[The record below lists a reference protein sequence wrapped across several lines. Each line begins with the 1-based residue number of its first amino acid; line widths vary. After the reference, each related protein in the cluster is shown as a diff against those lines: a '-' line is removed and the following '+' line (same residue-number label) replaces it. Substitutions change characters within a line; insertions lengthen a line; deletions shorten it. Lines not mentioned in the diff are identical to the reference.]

1 MVAIGITGHR
11 YLAEPDRLRSGL
23 DEVAR
28 RLESAFPERWTVVSA
43 LAEGAD
49 RLVAQRLLARR
60 GSGLVAVLPLPRE
73 DYARDF
79 VTSDSRAEFEKLLA
93 RADEV
98 TELPPRSDREEA
110 YEAGGLAILDLSD
123 VIVAVW
129 DGQGTRGRGGTGGL
143 VVSARERGMPVVWV
157 HAGNRRASTR
167 EPTTLGPEQGQ
178 VTCER
183 LPQD

>member
-11 YLAEPDRLRSGL
+11 YLAELDKLRSGL

-28 RLESAFPERWTVVSA
+28 RLESTFPEQWTIVSA

-49 RLVAQRLLARR
+49 RLTAQRLLARQ

-73 DYARDF
+73 DYATDF
-79 VTSDSRAEFEKLLA
+79 VTSASRAEFETLLA

-98 TELPPRSDREEA
+98 AELPPRPDRDEA
-110 YEAGGLAILDLSD
+110 YEAGGLAMLDLSD

-129 DGQGTRGRGGTGGL
+129 DGQGAQGRGGTGEI
-143 VVSARERGMPVVWV
+143 VAAARERGMPVVWV
-157 HAGNRRASTR
+157 HAGNRKPSTQ
-167 EPTTLGPEQGQ
+167 EATSLGPEQGQ

-183 LPQD
+183 FPPD